1 MGLKSEYSPLNK
13 PSLENIYS
21 AFVGLSQRDQLIGMI
36 AGSALIVLLI
46 ILPLSMISGKILA
59 LKKDNAKSQERI
71 DEVLDK
77 IAEYKLLQTEIAAL
91 EKKIGSGVS
100 SMTSTV
106 ESLSK
111 KANMA
116 TNIEVLKGKDPVPGE
131 RFSEIPVELTV
142 SNVTLKKLVDLIY
155 RIETYPSAVLR
166 IRSLQVKPKQNNRAF
181 LDVTLDIA
189 NIQMRGES

>member
-13 PSLENIYS
+13 PTFENAYT
-21 AFVGLSQRDQLIGMI
+21 AFVALSQRDQLIGMI

-59 LKKDNAKSQERI
+59 LKTDNAKSQERI

-77 IAEYKLLQTEIAAL
+77 IAEYKLLQTEITAL

-106 ESLSK
+106 ESLTK

-155 RIETYPSAVLR
+155 RIETYPNAVLR